1 MRSTSWRGGDG
12 DANSSFNSDGG
23 PPRLERSKSTQG
35 GVGSR
40 EMDGTGGPGMRRFV
54 GMNANASWDEDNYPE
69 WAMDEP
75 IEGGGSFDATGAFL
89 GSVDKITGEKL
100 KYGDGLQSGD
110 GLRSEKNQ
118 SQSTKCDEKSESI
131 TSNGGNEND
140 NSMTD
145 TSENNNSIEDES
157 KPNDESLIESS
168 SQKEIKTGR
177 DKQLS
182 SNTYE
187 TDKERKPNEEPT
199 KTIPDS
205 NYIDNAIIAI
215 NKQKSLTTDR
225 MLEVAEDIEKLIMD
239 DDQSCAESDEQLLP
253 ERVPKHSTVDDALTA
268 TDKLKEKDIS
278 DLWYYRDPQGKI
290 QGPFTATEMLEWYR
304 AGYFD
309 ETLNVR
315 RVCDP
320 QFLELGGL
328 LKACSG
334 PGAIP
339 FISMPIIPPLRQNNA
354 KADINLSA
362 NAKVHP
368 ASPTKP
374 LANLVHNQKILA
386 PQPTPPT
393 NTPGYYDM
401 LQSQSFMNLMNAP
414 PNDFRK

>member
-1 MRSTSWRGGDG
+1 MRSTSWRGSDG

-40 EMDGTGGPGMRRFV
+40 EMDGAGGPGMRRFV

-89 GSVDKITGEKL
+89 GNVDKQTGEKL
-100 KYGDGLQSGD
+100 KYQSADGSHA
-110 GLRSEKNQ
+110 EKQ

-131 TSNGGNEND
+131 TSNGGNDND

-145 TSENNNSIEDES
+145 TSENNNSIENEAA
-157 KPNDESLIESS
+157 PNDESLIESS
-168 SQKEIKTGR
+168 MQKETKTGR
-177 DKQLS
+177 DNQLS
-182 SNTYE
+182 SNIYE
-187 TDKERKPNEEPT
+187 TDKERKPNEEP
-199 KTIPDS
+199 IQSES
-205 NYIDNAIIAI
+205 NYMDSAIIAI

-239 DDQSCAESDEQLLP
+239 DDQSCAESDDQLLP
-253 ERVPKHSTVDDALTA
+253 EHGPNKHSTVDDAMATA
-268 TDKLKEKDIS
+268 DKSKEKDMS

-320 QFLELGGL
+320 QFLELGEL
-328 LKACSG
+328 LKVCSG

-339 FISMPIIPPLRQNNA
+339 FISMPIIPPLLQSNA
-354 KADINLSA
+354 KADISLSA
-362 NAKVHP
+362 NAKIHP

-374 LANLVHNQKILA
+374 LANLVHNQKISA